1 MRSLFMDLPII
12 CTLSEAELKERRH
25 EILDRVKAA
34 IVKTTELQNGYAYDF
49 PADAEMLMIL
59 ARLIALEHECC
70 RFLTFR
76 ISLEAGKEAV
86 TLEITSS
93 PDAKPVIAN
102 FFGAGF

>member
-1 MRSLFMDLPII
+1 
-12 CTLSEAELKERRH
+12 
-25 EILDRVKAA
+25 
-34 IVKTTELQNGYAYDF
+34 
-49 PADAEMLMIL
+49 MIL